1 MDLNENVIEEIIRK
15 VLNEQLKG
23 ATNNEDY
30 KTIDRSG
37 IIHIDTKKVECEK
50 FPFPINTD
58 KVTLKDV
65 VTVEESPRLG
75 VGVMEIDN
83 DQLEWTLKYDEL
95 DYVISGTLEIEV
107 DGRVITANE
116 GEMILIPKNSKIK
129 FKSPNKARFIYVV
142 YPANW
147 ADL

>member
-1 MDLNENVIEEIIRK
+1 MNLDESLIEDIIRK
-15 VLNEQLKG
+15 VLKEQLEG
-23 ATNNEDY
+23 NQNEDY
-30 KTIDRSG
+30 KKIDSSG

-75 VGVMEIDN
+75 VGVMEIDK
-83 DQLEWTLKYDEL
+83 DELEWTLKYDEL

-129 FKSPNKARFIYVV
+129 FKSPNKARFVYVV